1 MSRLSIGGALDAHT
15 GRVPDAASLA
25 VVSRVLAS
33 RLAPPPPPPRLRV
46 PGPGPGPAPA
56 PVPASSSSSS
66 SSIVVSIVAAND
78 TFLSLLSSRSPRSS
92 SRVSRLALDARDNDL
107 ATVPDASSRSLALS
121 ERVSALGVAPR
132 ARVSFFV
139 FPSLVP
145 SPVASSSRGVAR
157 DAGARDGQH
166 LDHMPRAREGR
177 RGSNERKKT
186 NERTTTNDSA
196 RPRST
201 ARESSAS
208 RATRRRV
215 PEKRPFARGSVFPET
230 TSHDSS

>member
-1 MSRLSIGGALDAHT
+1 MSRLSIGGALDDHT

-56 PVPASSSSSS
+56 PAPAPVPLASSSSSSS

-78 TFLSLLSSRSPRSS
+78 TFLSLLSSRSPRSP

-177 RGSNERKKT
+177 RGSNER
-186 NERTTTNDSA
+186 TTTNDFA

-215 PEKRPFARGSVFPET
+215 PEKRPFARGSVFHET
-230 TSHDSS
+230 TSHDSL

>member
-46 PGPGPGPAPA
+46 PGPGPGSASAPAPA
-56 PVPASSSSSS
+56 PLASSSSSSS

-78 TFLSLLSSRSPRSS
+78 TFLSLLSSRSPRSP

-132 ARVSFFV
+132 AQVSFFV

-166 LDHMPRAREGR
+166 LDHMPRARE
-177 RGSNERKKT
+177 
-186 NERTTTNDSA
+186 
-196 RPRST
+196 
-201 ARESSAS
+201 
-208 RATRRRV
+208 
-215 PEKRPFARGSVFPET
+215 
-230 TSHDSS
+230 